1 MNQSITITI
10 DRLRC
15 YAFHGVMEQERSVGA
30 EYEVTLSIRYPAM
43 RAVTADSL
51 ADTVDYVQLCDIVKG
66 AMSHPAAL
74 LERVC
79 GVIIEDVMRAFPLT
93 EGGTVTVS
101 KLNPPISNSSMA
113 SASVTV
119 SW

>member
-15 YAFHGVMEQERSVGA
+15 YAYHGVMEQERRVGA

-43 RAVTADSL
+43 KAVTGDSL
-51 ADTVDYVQLCDIVKG
+51 ADTVDYARLCHLIQQ
-66 AMSHPAAL
+66 AMERPVAL

-79 GVIIEDVMRAFPLT
+79 GVIIEDVNRTFPLT
-93 EGGTVTVS
+93 LGGSVTVS

-119 SW
+119 TW

>member
-15 YAFHGVMEQERSVGA
+15 YAFHGVMEQERRVGA

-43 RAVTADSL
+43 RAVATDSL
-51 ADTVDYVQLCDIVKG
+51 SDTVDYAKLCDVVKA
-66 AMSHPAAL
+66 AMSRPSAL
-74 LERVC
+74 LEHVC
-79 GVIIEDVMRAFPLT
+79 GEIISDVMHTFPLSI
-93 EGGTVTVS
+93 GGTVTVS
-101 KLNPPISNSSMA
+101 KLNPPIPNSSMA

-119 SW
+119 TW